1 MMLAREAIHVADG
14 ALLRALP
21 TELVHRTIELQAAAA
36 PEAIALRFRDQSL
49 TYGELM
55 LRANRLAH
63 HLAATGIGPGD
74 RVVVCVEPAFD
85 ILIALLAIFKVGAV
99 YVPLDPSQPIARV
112 RIILAD
118 IEPKIFI
125 TNRPL
130 IERLALE
137 GVATLALDAVAPL
150 LSGLSGRNLNRSIPQ
165 DETACIYYTSGTT
178 GSPKGVM
185 VSYSN
190 LASYIRVAQRRYR
203 FTSVDVMPAIARF
216 GFSISL
222 FELLSPLA
230 AGGTLLL
237 LDRDSILDLAGMS
250 RTMTEV
256 TFFHAGPSLLK
267 SLLPY
272 IKRHHAGFHAFSRV
286 RHASSGG
293 DMVPPDVLES
303 LREIFFNAEVF
314 VIYGCSEISCMGCTY
329 EVPRSGPVV
338 RTYVGEPFDDMTV
351 KVTDAAFN
359 PVPVGVEGE
368 VHFAGPGVVRGYLNR
383 PELTA
388 DRFII
393 IDGRRFYRTGDV
405 GRMSEEGWLEI
416 LGRSDFQVKIRGM
429 RVELGEV
436 EHHLRNAP
444 GVRDAV
450 VMGRKVGTDAK
461 TLVAYIVME
470 DGEGGDEAGGDGV
483 RLSAVRRHM
492 AEHLPDYM
500 LPATYMKL
508 DRLPLNHNLKLDRG
522 ALPAPKPE
530 GPSGASSIRE
540 AETPTERRLAWL
552 WKKAL
557 RIEQA
562 RQVGLD
568 DHFFDLGGDSMLAL
582 ELILEID
589 RELGVVL
596 EGMEVLRESLEVQAS
611 LCDRRLGK
619 TSTPSRSR
627 APEALA
633 VDAIELFHFGQGQSL
648 YGVLHGAR
656 SAGAAED
663 EAVLICSPVG
673 HEEARA
679 HFVLQRL
686 ARQLAGQGVPAL
698 RFDYYGC
705 RDSLGENIDATCAR
719 WQDDIVEASLEL
731 KRRTKAT
738 RITAIGVRL
747 GATLLWNVAGR
758 LDIAKLV
765 LWDPV
770 CQGAEHYTAMAEG
783 HRRYLRAVQHLQRR
797 RTAPGAGGEELLGAT
812 YSETALRELKALVIG
827 PRATGASIPIKWLST
842 SRPAHQRALFR
853 SVSGAREGCRVEV
866 MDFDCRWQDLALLED
881 NLPDVGIARKL
892 AEMAMERP

>member
-1 MMLAREAIHVADG
+1 MLAREAFPVDG
-14 ALLRALP
+14 QALLRPLP
-21 TELVHRTIELQAAAA
+21 TELVHRTIERHADAA
-36 PEAIALRFRDQSL
+36 PEAIALRFRDQTL
-49 TYGELM
+49 TYRELM
-55 LRANRLAH
+55 VRANRLAH

-85 ILIALLAIFKVGAV
+85 AVVALLAIFKAGAV
-99 YVPLDPSQPIARV
+99 YVPLDPSQPVARV
-112 RIILAD
+112 RVILAD
-118 IEPKIFI
+118 TGPKLFI
-125 TNRPL
+125 TNGPL

-137 GVATLALDAVAPL
+137 GVATLALEAAGPL
-150 LSGLSGRNLNRSIPQ
+150 LDGLSGRSLNRSIPQ
-165 DETACIYYTSGTT
+165 HGTACIYYTSGTT

-190 LASYIRVAQRRYR
+190 LASYIRVAQTRYR
-203 FTSVDVMPAIARF
+203 FTSLDVMPAIARF

-230 AGGTLLL
+230 SGGTLLL
-237 LDRDSILDLAGMS
+237 LDRDGILDLARMS

-272 IKRHHAGFHAFSRV
+272 IKRHHPGFHAFSRV

-293 DMVPPDVLES
+293 DMVPPDVLEA

-314 VIYGCSEISCMGCTY
+314 VIYGCTEISCMGCTY
-329 EVPRSGPVV
+329 AVPRSGPVV

-351 KVTDAAFN
+351 RVSDAAFN
-359 PVPVGVEGE
+359 RVPVGVEGE
-368 VHFAGPGVVRGYLNR
+368 VLFAGPGVVQGYLNR

-388 DRFII
+388 DRFIT

-436 EHHLRNAP
+436 EHHLRKAP

-450 VMGRKVGTDAK
+450 VMGRKLGTDAK
-461 TLVAYIVME
+461 TLVAYVVME
-470 DGEGGDEAGGDGV
+470 PGESGDDAGGADP
-483 RLSAVRRHM
+483 RLAAVRRHM

-508 DRLPLNHNLKLDRG
+508 DSLPLNHNLKLDRC
-522 ALPAPKPE
+522 ALPEPKVE
-530 GPSGASSIRE
+530 CHSGASRIRE
-540 AETPTERRLAWL
+540 AETPTERRLALL

-557 RIEQA
+557 RIEPV

-619 TSTPSRSR
+619 TSSLSRLR
-627 APEALA
+627 APEALGA
-633 VDAIELFHFGQGQSL
+633 DAIELFHFGRGNSL

-656 SAGAAED
+656 SDRAGGD
-663 EAVLICSPVG
+663 DAVLICSPVG
-673 HEEARA
+673 QEDARA

-705 RDSLGENIDATCAR
+705 RDSLGESIDATCAR
-719 WQDDIVEASLEL
+719 WQDDIVEASVEL
-731 KRRTKAT
+731 RRRTKAT
-738 RITAIGVRL
+738 RITAVGVRL

-758 LDIAKLV
+758 LDVARVV

-770 CQGAEHYTAMAEG
+770 CRGAEHYAEMAEG
-783 HRRYLRAVQHLQRR
+783 HRRYLGAVQHLRFRR
-797 RTAPGAGGEELLGAT
+797 AAPSAGGEELLGAT
-812 YSETALRELKALVIG
+812 YSATALRELKTLVIG
-827 PRATGASIPIKWLST
+827 PLAAAGSIPIKWLST
-842 SRPAHQRALFR
+842 SRPAHQEALFR
-853 SVSGAREGCRVEV
+853 SVSRERGGSRIEAL
-866 MDFDCRWQDLALLED
+866 DFDCRWQDLALLED
-881 NLPDVGIARKL
+881 ILPDVGIARKL
-892 AEMAMERP
+892 ADMATERP